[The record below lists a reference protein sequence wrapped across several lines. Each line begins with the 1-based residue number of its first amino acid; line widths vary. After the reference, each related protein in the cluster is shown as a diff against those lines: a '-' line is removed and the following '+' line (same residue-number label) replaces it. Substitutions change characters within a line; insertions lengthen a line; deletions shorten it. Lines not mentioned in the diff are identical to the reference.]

1 VRKYGKHFQKFPIR
15 PVTVAEHVSA
25 GYAQYGMSAKR
36 AELLYFL
43 MAGVCLGL
51 AALLA
56 MALQRAGLNS
66 RQAGM
71 AALAAALVVCGFVI
85 PRIVQY
91 TYRRSRKRLTATSTV
106 ESSPVSSPES
116 S

>member
-1 VRKYGKHFQKFPIR
+1 
-15 PVTVAEHVSA
+15 
-25 GYAQYGMSAKR
+25 MSAKR

-56 MALQRAGLNS
+56 MALQRAGLTS
-66 RQAGM
+66 RQAGL
-71 AALAAALVVCGFVI
+71 ASLAAALVVCAFVV
-85 PRIVQY
+85 PKVVQY
-91 TYRRSRKRLTATSTV
+91 VYRRSRKRLTAISPA
-106 ESSPVSSPES
+106 ESSISSPPES

>member
-1 VRKYGKHFQKFPIR
+1 MRKYGKDFQKFPIR
-15 PVTVAEHVSA
+15 SVTVAERVSA

-56 MALQRAGLNS
+56 AALQRAGLNS

-71 AALAAALVVCGFVI
+71 AALAAALVVCGFVV
-85 PRIVQY
+85 PRVVQY
-91 TYRRSRKRLTATSTV
+91 TYRRSRKRQAATSTI
-106 ESSPVSSPES
+106 ESPPVSAPES